1 MIIYCYC
8 CNSAVSQ
15 TASVRVSRQVYKSV
29 AMAAG
34 AVLVADLE
42 AAETCKNL
50 PSIATKPVKEDS
62 SDTSCPSPDSVLQHR
77 PSSDAET
84 SSEGYEMVDRSPQE
98 PSTPASTSA
107 VEPLLADNPERF
119 CLLPVE

>member
-1 MIIYCYC
+1 MQPA
-8 CNSAVSQ
+8 SAL
-15 TASVRVSRQVYKSV
+15 SRRELCQPV

-34 AVLVADLE
+34 AELVADPT
-42 AAETCKNL
+42 AAETCKVL
-50 PSIATKPVKEDS
+50 PNIATKSAKQDIP
-62 SDTSCPSPDSVLQHR
+62 DTACPSPDSVLQHR

-98 PSTPASTSA
+98 PSTPASTSTT
-107 VEPLLADNPERF
+107 EPLLADNPERF